1 MASRP
6 RAEIRSWRQWLQPAR
21 LVGEG
26 LSSGRWQPWYSQGVG
41 AAFSLGW
48 DTVHHAGFPGQKS
61 EMCLT
66 RLTPVSAR
74 LPSFPGLRRNLFLC
88 LSQIPVD
95 AHIACFE
102 VASRQPRHP
111 RLHLHLTPLSEPP
124 SSLCHLHGYCV
135 CFGPARIPGPG
146 CSAPQNPEFNHIC

>member
-1 MASRP
+1 MAALVFP
-6 RAEIRSWRQWLQPAR
+6 RSWGCVLP
-21 LVGEG
+21 GMGYCPGPEN
-26 LSSGRWQPWYSQGVG
+26 GVSVSV
-41 AAFSLGW
+41 AAAVAFHSFTLE
-48 DTVHHAGFPGQKS
+48 TVHMYHARFPGQKS

-74 LPSFPGLRRNLFLC
+74 LPSFPRLRRSLFLC

-111 RLHLHLTPLSEPP
+111 RLHFHVTPLSEPP
-124 SSLCHLHGYCV
+124 ASLSLTWLLCLLW
-135 CFGPARIPGPG
+135 ARQDPRSRMFPT
-146 CSAPQNPEFNHIC
+146 SKSWV